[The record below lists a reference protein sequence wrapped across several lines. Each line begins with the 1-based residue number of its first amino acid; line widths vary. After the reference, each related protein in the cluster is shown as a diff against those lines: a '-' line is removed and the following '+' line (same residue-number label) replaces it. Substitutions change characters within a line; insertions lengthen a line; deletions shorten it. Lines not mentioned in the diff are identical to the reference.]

1 MIRIVDRYLAREAT
15 LTWVAVTGVLMLILM
30 SNRFGLLL
38 GDAATGRLP
47 RDTVFV
53 LLGLACI
60 SYLIVVIPV
69 ALFLAVMLALGRL
82 YRDSEITTLM
92 ACGVGPKQIY
102 RPLMALALLVAIL
115 LAVLTLKVAP
125 WAVRT
130 THVISSTAQ
139 HNAQMGSFESGS
151 FKVDSDGNGV
161 LYAANVSDN
170 GHRLKNVFIESPGQ
184 DGRLNIISAD
194 SATRT
199 ITGAGGAGM
208 LVLHNGFRYDGA
220 PGKADFRS
228 VQFAEH
234 GIRIAP
240 AKPKSGIQ
248 GYDTQPTSELL
259 KQHNRDALSEF
270 EGRRSVPIS
279 TLLLVFLAVPL
290 ARTSPRQGRYGK
302 LLAAILAY
310 VIFANLVGIA
320 RVWLQKG
327 VAPAG
332 IGIWWVHAALL
343 ITTLAMLY
351 QQYGLSGFFFSKRAD
366 AK

>member
-15 LTWVAVTGVLMLILM
+15 LTWGAVTGVVMLILM
-30 SNRFGLLL
+30 SNRFALLL

-47 RDTVFV
+47 RDTVFI
-53 LLGLACI
+53 LLGLASI

-82 YRDSEITTLM
+82 YRDSEMTTLM
-92 ACGVGPKQIY
+92 ACGVGPRQIY
-102 RPLMALALLVAIL
+102 RPLLVLALLVAIL

-125 WAVRT
+125 WAVHT

-151 FKVDSDGNGV
+151 FKVDSDGKGV
-161 LYAANVSDN
+161 LYAASVSDN
-170 GHRLKNVFIESPGQ
+170 GHRLKGVFIETPGQ
-184 DGRLNIISAD
+184 DGRLEVVSAD

-208 LVLHNGFRYDGA
+208 LVLHNGYRYEGA
-220 PGKADFRS
+220 PGHADFRS

-234 GIRIAP
+234 GIRIEP
-240 AKPKSGIQ
+240 AKPKSGFQ

-259 KQHNRDALSEF
+259 KKRNLEALSEL
-270 EGRRSVPIS
+270 EWRLSVPLS
-279 TLLLVFLAVPL
+279 ALLLVLFAVPL

-302 LLAAILAY
+302 LLAAVLAY
-310 VIFANLVGIA
+310 VIFSNLVGIA

-327 VAPAG
+327 VVPPA
-332 IGIWWVHAALL
+332 IGIWWVHALL
-343 ITTLAMLY
+343 LVATLVMLY
-351 QQYGLSGFFFSKRAD
+351 RQYGVSGFFFSGKVS

>member
-15 LTWVAVTGVLMLILM
+15 LTWGAVTGVLMLILM
-30 SNRFGLLL
+30 SNRFALLL

-47 RDTVFV
+47 RDTVFI

-82 YRDSEITTLM
+82 YRDSEMTTLM
-92 ACGVGPKQIY
+92 ACGVGPRQIY
-102 RPLMALALLVAIL
+102 RPLLVLALLVAIL

-130 THVISSTAQ
+130 TRVISSTAQ

-151 FKVDSDGNGV
+151 FKVDADGKGV
-161 LYAANVSDN
+161 LYAASVSDD
-170 GHRLKNVFIESPGQ
+170 GHQLKNVFIESPGQ
-184 DGRLNIISAD
+184 EGRLEVISAD

-208 LVLHNGFRYDGA
+208 LVLHHGYRYEGA
-220 PGKADFRS
+220 PGHADFRS
-228 VQFAEH
+228 VKFAEH

-259 KQHNRDALSEF
+259 KQHNLDSLSEL
-270 EGRRSVPIS
+270 EWRLSVPLS
-279 TLLLVFLAVPL
+279 AFLLVLFAVPL
-290 ARTSPRQGRYGK
+290 ARTSPRQGRYGR
-302 LLAAILAY
+302 LLVAVLAY

-327 VAPAG
+327 VVPSG
-332 IGIWWVHAALL
+332 VGIWWVHALLL
-343 ITTLAMLY
+343 IATLILLY
-351 QQYGLSGFFFSKRAD
+351 QQYGFSGFFFSGKGN

>member
-15 LTWVAVTGVLMLILM
+15 LTWGAVTGLLMLILM
-30 SNRFGLLL
+30 SNRLALLL
-38 GDAATGRLP
+38 GEAATGRLP
-47 RDTVFV
+47 RDTVFI

-82 YRDSEITTLM
+82 YRDSEMTTLM
-92 ACGVGPKQIY
+92 ACGVGPREVY
-102 RPLMALALLVAIL
+102 RPLLALALLVAIL

-130 THVISSTAQ
+130 TRVISSTAQ

-151 FKVDSDGNGV
+151 FKVDSDGKGV
-161 LYAANVSDN
+161 LYAASVSND
-170 GHRLKNVFIESPGQ
+170 GHRLKEVFIESPGQ
-184 DGRLNIISAD
+184 QGRLNVISAD

-208 LVLHNGFRYDGA
+208 LVLHHGFRYEGA

-234 GIRIAP
+234 GIRIEP
-240 AKPKSGIQ
+240 AKPKTGIQ
-248 GYDTQPTSELL
+248 GYDTRPTSELL
-259 KQHNRDALSEF
+259 QQHNLEALSEL
-270 EGRRSVPIS
+270 EWRLSVPIS
-279 TLLLVFLAVPL
+279 ALLLVIFAVPL

-320 RVWLQKG
+320 RVWLQNG
-327 VAPAG
+327 VVPAG

-343 ITTLAMLY
+343 VTALILLY
-351 QQYGLSGFFFSKRAD
+351 QQYGVRGFFFSGRAPN
-366 AK
+366 K